1 MAMNRET
8 KRLMKRQGE
17 LSEDGSPKATRRQAP
32 SPNAPREPRTKPR
45 QFVREVNAELRKV
58 AWPTR
63 GETINL
69 SIVVLIF
76 LVIMAALIALFDYG
90 FSKAVLFIINGQ

>member
-8 KRLMKRQGE
+8 KRLLQKQGQ
-17 LSEDGSPKATRRQAP
+17 LSEDGTPKASRRPAP

-63 GETINL
+63 NETLNL
-69 SIVVLIF
+69 SLIVFVF
-76 LVIMAALIALFDYG
+76 LVFLTALIAGFDYG
-90 FSKAVLFIINGQ
+90 FSKVVLWIVDQ

>member
-8 KRLMKRQGE
+8 KRMLQRQGA
-17 LSEDGSPKATRRQAP
+17 LAEDGTPKASRRPAP
-32 SPNAPREPRTKPR
+32 SPNAPKEPRTKPR

-63 GETINL
+63 SETINL
-69 SIVVLIF
+69 SIVVFVF
-76 LVIMAALIALFDYG
+76 LLLMTALIAGLDYG
-90 FSKAVLFIINGQ
+90 FSKVVLWIIDQ

>member
-8 KRLMKRQGE
+8 KRRLQRQGE
-17 LSEDGSPKATRRQAP
+17 LSEDGTPKATRRQTP

-45 QFVREVNAELRKV
+45 EFVREVNAELRKV

-63 GETINL
+63 RETL
-69 SIVVLIF
+69 SLSLVVFVF
-76 LVIMAALIALFDYG
+76 LVVMTGLIAAMD
-90 FSKAVLFIINGQ
+90 FSFSEAVFWVIDQ

>member
-8 KRLMKRQGE
+8 KRRLQREGLDPEGQQK
-17 LSEDGSPKATRRQAP
+17 PTRRPMP

-45 QFVREVNAELRKV
+45 EFVREVNAEMRKV

-63 GETINL
+63 RETISL
-69 SIVVLIF
+69 STVVFIF
-76 LVIMAALIALFDYG
+76 LIIMTALIAGLDFG
-90 FSKAVLFIINGQ
+90 FSKTILWIIGQ

>member
-8 KRLMKRQGE
+8 KRRLQREGLDPEGQQK
-17 LSEDGSPKATRRQAP
+17 PATRRPLP

-45 QFVREVNAELRKV
+45 EFVREVNAEMRKV

-63 GETINL
+63 RETVSL
-69 SIVVLIF
+69 STIVFIF
-76 LVIMAALIALFDYG
+76 LVIMTALIAGLDFG
-90 FSKAVLFIINGQ
+90 FSKTILWIIGQ

>member
-8 KRLMKRQGE
+8 KRMLQRQGQ
-17 LSEDGSPKATRRQAP
+17 LAEDGTPASKRRPAP
-32 SPNAPREPRTKPR
+32 SANAPREPRTKPK

-63 GETINL
+63 RETMNM
-69 SIVVLIF
+69 SVIVFIF
-76 LVIMAALIALFDYG
+76 LVIMTALIAAFDFG
-90 FSKAVLFIINGQ
+90 FSEVVYFIVDQ